1 MIKKFRI
8 ILIATTLML
17 FLSGCWNRREVT
29 ELAIAVALG
38 IDINDDG
45 EYIASAQ
52 ILNPKEN
59 ASAVGGGAGYDTPV
73 TTFTAK
79 GRMLMEAIRRLT
91 KVTPRKVYLAHL
103 RIVVIGEKV
112 GKEGIY
118 DALDLLSREPEL
130 RTDFYLVIS
139 REVKAEDILKV
150 LTSLEKIPANKLF
163 YTLEDAAES
172 YSGMEKVNLNDLIGE
187 IVDTGIQPTLTGV
200 TIRGDPKSGSTKAN
214 VESISPKAL
223 LGFDGFAVFRENKL
237 VGWLDEQESKGL
249 NYIKGNVESTVIVS
263 EVDKG
268 KVAVELIKTKTNIK
282 PVIKN
287 GMPRIEVNISGE
299 ANVGEVDTK
308 LDLLNEGTFAE
319 ITEQINNEIKDV
331 VQKAVRKA
339 QEDYKSD
346 IFGFGMRIHKTEPKE
361 WDRLEENWGETF
373 PEVPVTVNSNIKLRR
388 IGTISDPFHNEIKKE

>member
-1 MIKKFRI
+1 MRKKLRI
-8 ILIATTLML
+8 ILIAI
-17 FLSGCWNRREVT
+17 FLLVLLTGCWNRREVT

-59 ASAVGGGAGYDTPV
+59 ASAISGGAGYDTPV

-79 GRMLMEAIRRLT
+79 GRMLMEALRKLT
-91 KVTPRKVYLAHL
+91 KITPRKVYLAHL

-112 GKEGIY
+112 GREGIY

-130 RTDFYLVIS
+130 RTDFYLVIAK
-139 REVKAEDILKV
+139 EVKAEDILKV

-163 YTLEDAAES
+163 YTIEDAAAS
-172 YSGMEKVNLNDLIGE
+172 DSAVEKVNLNDLIDE

-200 TIRGDPKSGSTKAN
+200 TIRGGPKSGLTKAN
-214 VESISPKAL
+214 VESLSPKAL
-223 LGFDGFAVFRENKL
+223 LAFSGLAVFRENKL
-237 VGWLDEQESKGL
+237 VGWLNEQESKGL
-249 NYIKGNVESTVIVS
+249 NYIKGNVESTVIVT
-263 EVDKG
+263 EVDEG
-268 KVAVELIKTKTNIK
+268 KVAVELVKTKTNIK

-287 GMPRIEVNISGE
+287 GMPRMEVNISGE

-308 LDLLNEGTFAE
+308 LDLLNEGTFSE
-319 ITEQINNEIKDV
+319 ITEQINKEIKEV
-331 VQKAVRKA
+331 VQKAIRKV

-346 IFGFGMRIHKTEPKE
+346 VFGFGERIHKTEPKE
-361 WDRLEENWGETF
+361 WDRLEENWGELF
-373 PEVPVTVNSNIKLRR
+373 PEVSVTVNSNIKLRR
-388 IGTISDPFHNEIKKE
+388 IGTISDPFHNELMKE